1 LEANSVEQKA
11 AMKETTTM
19 KKLIATTVF
28 VGAMVLL
35 LAMSGRAADSGTKQ
49 GSVDGIVVPDNIHDR
64 QPFSFSAQQVVEG
77 EVVDIKTVE
86 GEVVQRRAADKYG
99 RVFLAAGLPA
109 GAYLISRVEGR
120 PTPPLG
126 QIQIVKGH
134 VDQLE
139 RTGTNGGP
147 ICVPP
152 AAVKLNDAFALS
164 GRGFSPNF
172 ADMQVS
178 LADAGQTQDVPVLAA
193 TAEQLKLGPVRD
205 LKPGAAEL
213 QLTNKSS
220 GRSAPPQHLMIYDLQ
235 GRLERKT
242 LTSGEQ
248 TVLELTSLPE
258 DVPMKVR
265 AVISGKATFSG
276 GRTEVETVTEGGR
289 AAIPVE
295 AKRGSGNFHIDF
307 EGKPV
312 KQQTALAEALPLP
325 TSTGKTSKAACSCG
339 CGGTA
344 QPRCV
349 QKECSCSK

>member
-1 LEANSVEQKA
+1 
-11 AMKETTTM
+11 
-19 KKLIATTVF
+19 
-28 VGAMVLL
+28 
-35 LAMSGRAADSGTKQ
+35 MSGRAADSGNQQ
-49 GSVDGIVVPDNIHDR
+49 GHVDGIVVPDNIHDR
-64 QPFSFSAQQVVEG
+64 QPFSFAASQVVEG

-120 PTPPLG
+120 PAPSLG
-126 QIQIVKGH
+126 QIQVLKGR

-139 RTGTNGGP
+139 RTGPDADP

-152 AAVKLNDAFALS
+152 AAVKLNDSFALS
-164 GRGFSPNF
+164 GQGFSPNF
-172 ADMQVS
+172 AEMQAS
-178 LADAGQTQDVPVLAA
+178 LASAGQTQDVPVLAA

-205 LKPGAAEL
+205 LTPGTAEL
-213 QLTNKSS
+213 KLTNKSS
-220 GRSAPPQHLMIYDLQ
+220 GRSAQPQPLMIYDLQ
-235 GRLERKT
+235 GRLERKK

-248 TVLELTSLPE
+248 TVLELISLPE

-295 AKRGSGNFHIDF
+295 AKRGAGNFHIDF

-312 KQQTALAEALPLP
+312 KQQAAVAQVLPMP
-325 TSTGKTSKAACSCG
+325 TSSGKTSRASCSCG

-344 QPRCV
+344 QPRCAH
-349 QKECSCSK
+349 KDCGCSK